1 MGLSLRAHFTWSLL
15 REGCPPP
22 TSTDHH
28 TAHRAE
34 STASIP
40 SSFQTIPFSPPIQTK
55 ANKTPGLGIVLGT
68 PQMFSQ
74 YLFFF
79 LKKKPTLPLQRLVP
93 SAISSVSPD
102 VAVILGARVG
112 DGECSTLAMQ
122 FGVLKLREI
131 NLWSS
136 YPVTAV
142 RAPPKARQTFPPPPL
157 AELLWKL
164 RTVCLPAKSLK
175 SCRTLCDPMDCSPPG
190 SSVRGDSPGKNTG
203 MGCHFLLQ
211 RTVFLPLTSAPPI
224 L

>member
-1 MGLSLRAHFTWSLL
+1 MSSPYLHRPPHSTQGREHSLHTFLLPNYSFFSSNTNKGKQNPRAWYSTW
-15 REGCPPP
+15 
-22 TSTDHH
+22 H
-28 TAHRAE
+28 T
-34 STASIP
+34 TNVQSI
-40 SSFQTIPFSPPIQTK
+40 
-55 ANKTPGLGIVLGT
+55 LV
-68 PQMFSQ
+68 
-74 YLFFF
+74 FF

-93 SAISSVSPD
+93 SAISSVSPN

-112 DGECSTLAMQ
+112 GGECYTLAMQ

-142 RAPPKARQTFPPPPL
+142 RASPKARQTFPPPPL

-203 MGCHFLLQ
+203 VGCHFLLQ
-211 RTVFLPLTSAPPI
+211 GVSSRYFQMESRLKKGRFSVKQ
-224 L
+224 